1 MQVFGGASLSGATL
15 TVNGTLSVVSGTR
28 GAFRLID
35 GTGLSVAG
43 NISVYNGSLYFPV
56 SLPRIKEVVGT
67 VSCLE
72 NGTVIVAGTSG
83 PSYTFRRIWIRQ
95 KGTFWSQVQST
106 RADSVVL
113 EAGGTL
119 SVGNGGKVIV
129 GKELRWW
136 GGTVTGNGVVETLN
150 ATNLVSSSTKFL
162 LVSRIHGSNSGV
174 KMYLVC
180 VADRWAM
187 VWVWQDRVSLQ
198 NKGLATWQR
207 GVLVSQQAS
216 TLVNYDTLNLSASS
230 PWVTGRPTTPLPL
243 RQVFLA
249 L

>member
-129 GKELRWW
+129 AKELRWW